1 MRYEGKSPA
10 DPDGRK
16 ADVTRYDRKFLG
28 SLLDSY
34 EGSLLSRG
42 ENKVRI
48 NITFPFTKKTMP
60 AYFDESSPE
69 YEDIHS
75 AAERLES
82 MGFIRIIWKNGK
94 TGHIISKLQLEEES
108 AGAVYSYL
116 GRVPRTA
123 RESRIT
129 DIMESACTH
138 LGSPAVVGL
147 AEYVKARLADNKSVK
162 SFIDTADPDGARL
175 LMRMVHAVET
185 NVKECYIRE
194 LSGRRFADTK
204 LLESHLG
211 AVCRIIRRF
220 GHVSDPEHLDCGT
233 DMDDNELLASFNIY
247 RTPNYIYMKGSGK
260 VQLGDSFINLTALS
274 QGIGISGE
282 DIDNLKFIPD
292 SADTGDAADSE
303 TTASETR
310 DSAEFG
316 TGRKIITVENLTTF
330 FRWHEKNSLIIYLG
344 GYPNAARIRLIKS
357 IGESMPDA
365 QLLHF
370 GDIDVGGFEIL
381 ESLRMKSGMD
391 FRPYRMGVRELTDYR
406 RFAKKL
412 TANDRKRLD
421 MLITSKK
428 NDSACL
434 YMNTLSCMAENGI
447 KLEQECIENSWQ
459 EI

>member
-1 MRYEGKSPA
+1 MFNVIPGN
-10 DPDGRK
+10 
-16 ADVTRYDRKFLG
+16 F
-28 SLLDSY
+28 
-34 EGSLLSRG
+34 
-42 ENKVRI
+42 
-48 NITFPFTKKTMP
+48 FTP
-60 AYFDESSPE
+60 LSSPNRIVYWDCICRLYSITE
-69 YEDIHS
+69 GQL
-75 AAERLES
+75 AFGVERD
-82 MGFIRIIWKNGK
+82 
-94 TGHIISKLQLEEES
+94 
-108 AGAVYSYL
+108 V
-116 GRVPRTA
+116 
-123 RESRIT
+123 
-129 DIMESACTH
+129 
-138 LGSPAVVGL
+138 
-147 AEYVKARLADNKSVK
+147 LADELQYY
-162 SFIDTADPDGARL
+162 FEQDMAADIVD
-175 LMRMVHAVET
+175 E
-185 NVKECYIRE
+185 
-194 LSGRRFADTK
+194 
-204 LLESHLG
+204 
-211 AVCRIIRRF
+211 
-220 GHVSDPEHLDCGT
+220 
-233 DMDDNELLASFNIY
+233 
-247 RTPNYIYMKGSGK
+247 
-260 VQLGDSFINLTALS
+260 
-274 QGIGISGE
+274 
-282 DIDNLKFIPD
+282 D